1 MKIKIPALKQQILAL
16 FLVIIF
22 SLGTRAQSPPDAG
35 QTSRELQKQPELM
48 NGPNA
53 TKPTKPLDIES
64 AILRKGTTQD
74 VRITVKAIH
83 VTGSS
88 VYPAN
93 TLEAIVADLVGREV
107 NIAEL
112 EAGIERITAFYR
124 ANFFVVARAY
134 LPPQKIDGGVIVVNI
149 LEGRIE
155 ELRINNQSRV
165 ADSIINDY
173 LSYLKNDNALHSKPI
188 DRSLLLLN
196 DMPGVGVA
204 RGSLQPGVSVGTSDL
219 IVELTPAAHYSGK
232 VELDNYGNRY
242 TGENRLGAALAIN
255 SPYTLGDQVSLRG
268 LISDQNLTYARL
280 AYQLP
285 VGSSGLRAGA
295 AYSDTRYKLGK
306 EFAALEA
313 RGTANSGSLFA
324 TYPIIRSQVGN
335 LTGTLSFENKNLN
348 DRLAAFNTSTD
359 KNIAL
364 INLGLAGNIQDALN
378 AAAVSSFELSLVSGR
393 LNMDATS
400 LDLDNA
406 SSKSNGSFT
415 RLTYNISRQQRLTNT
430 YTLTLAVSGQQADKN
445 LNSSEKFS
453 LGGATGVRA
462 YPQGEGVGDQGLLV
476 NLELLHSFKNKI
488 QGLVFYDYGSVE
500 INRNPF
506 TASENT
512 RSLSGIGVGMNASF
526 AGLQLKTHLAWRTAG
541 GVPTSEPAEADRNPR
556 LWVQVG
562 KQF

>member
-1 MKIKIPALKQQILAL
+1 MKIKIPAHKQQVLAL

-22 SLGTRAQSPPDAG
+22 SFGTRAQSPPDAG
-35 QTSRELQKQPELM
+35 QTSRELQKQPEL
-48 NGPNA
+48 NKPPNA
-53 TKPTKPLDIES
+53 TKPTKPLPIES
-64 AILRKGTTQD
+64 TAPHKQTTQD

-107 NIAEL
+107 NMAEL

-134 LPPQKIDGGVIVVNI
+134 LPPQQIDGGVIVVKV
-149 LEGRIE
+149 LEGRLE

-165 ADSIINDY
+165 ADSLINAY
-173 LSYLKNDNALHSKPI
+173 LSRLKNDKALQSKPI

-219 IVELTPAAHYSGK
+219 IVELTPSAPYSGK

-255 SPYTLGDQVSLRG
+255 SPYTLGDQISLRA
-268 LISDQNLTYARL
+268 LISEQNLTYGRL

-335 LTGTLSFENKNLN
+335 LTGTLSVENKNLN
-348 DRLAAFNTSTD
+348 DRMAAFNTATD

-364 INLGLAGNIQDALN
+364 VNLGLAGNIQDTLN

-393 LNMDATS
+393 LSMDATS

-406 SSKSNGSFT
+406 STKSNGPFT
-415 RLTYNISRQQRLTNT
+415 RLAYNISRQQRLTNT
-430 YTLTLAVSGQQADKN
+430 YTLALAVSGQLAGKN

-453 LGGATGVRA
+453 LGGVSGVRA

-476 NLELLHSFKNKI
+476 NLELLHAFKNNI

-506 TASENT
+506 TVSENT
-512 RSLSGIGVGMNASF
+512 RSLSGFGVGMNVSF

-541 GVPTSEPAEADRNPR
+541 GAPTSEPVLADRNPR

>member
-1 MKIKIPALKQQILAL
+1 MKIKIPAHKQQILAL
-16 FLVIIF
+16 ILVIIF

-35 QTSRELQKQPELM
+35 QTSRELQKQPEL
-48 NGPNA
+48 NNPPNA
-53 TKPTKPLDIES
+53 TKPIKPLHIES
-64 AILRKGTTQD
+64 TAPRKQTTQD
-74 VRITVKAIH
+74 VRITVKAIY

-88 VYPAN
+88 AYPAN
-93 TLEAIVADLVGREV
+93 TLEAIVADLVGREI
-107 NIAEL
+107 NMAEL

-134 LPPQKIDGGVIVVNI
+134 LPPQKIDGGVIVVKV

-155 ELRINNQSRV
+155 ELRIKNESRV

-173 LSYLKNDNALHSKPI
+173 LNSLKNDKALQSKPI

-219 IVELTPAAHYSGK
+219 IVELTPAAPYSGK

-255 SPYTLGDQVSLRG
+255 SPYTLGDQISLRA

-313 RGTANSGSLFA
+313 SGTANSGSLFA

-348 DRLAAFNTSTD
+348 DLMVSFNTSTD

-364 INLGLAGNIQDALN
+364 INLGLAGNIQDTLN
-378 AAAVSSFELSLVSGR
+378 AAAVSSFELSLIAGR
-393 LNMDATS
+393 LSMDATS

-415 RLTYNISRQQRLTNT
+415 RLTYNISRQQRLTDT
-430 YTLTLAVSGQQADKN
+430 YILSLAVSGQQADKN

-453 LGGATGVRA
+453 LGGVTGVRA

-476 NLELLHSFKNKI
+476 NLELLHSFKKNI
-488 QGLVFYDYGSVE
+488 QGLVFYDSGSVE

-512 RSLSGIGVGMNASF
+512 RSLSGIGLGMNASF

-541 GVPTSEPAEADRNPR
+541 EAPTSEPAEADRNPR